1 MKTSV
6 DHCQLISNTQWNWNI
21 PRYSNN

>member
-6 DHCQLISNTQWNWNI
+6 DHCQLISNT
-21 PRYSNN
+21 